1 MRKIMELTPEAMV
14 LRSASP
20 SLIVSFWLGS
30 QQYGLP
36 LEAVLEVVRL
46 PALVTLAGAAPAL
59 CGLLNL
65 RGYYLPVLD
74 GRVLVGE
81 APRYELSNQI
91 IIVGHARP
99 KLGLLVDQ
107 VNGVARFSRAA
118 RAPLQNGLATPL
130 LESVINS
137 ENGALIVLDLTV
149 LAALAAEGQQAAVEQ
164 SVAVLIEP
172 S

>member
-1 MRKIMELTPEAMV
+1 MIDQTSTKGLE
-14 LRSASP
+14 SP
-20 SLIVSFWLGS
+20 RDALVIVSFWLGP

-36 LEAVLEVVRL
+36 VASVREVVRL
-46 PALVTLAGAAPAL
+46 PALIALTDPAPGL

-81 APRYELSNQI
+81 APHYDLSTQI

-107 VNGVARFSRAA
+107 VNGVATFARAA
-118 RAPLQNGLATPL
+118 LAPIQRGLATSL
-130 LESVINS
+130 LKGVIS
-137 ENGALIVLDLTV
+137 GDEGPLIVLDLAV
-149 LAALAAEGQQAAVEQ
+149 LVGLAAEGQVAAVDQ
-164 SVAVLIEP
+164 AIAVLADQ
-172 S
+172 

>member
-1 MRKIMELTPEAMV
+1 MIDQT
-14 LRSASP
+14 SATGSESP
-20 SLIVSFWLGS
+20 PDTLVIVSFRLGS

-36 LEAVLEVVRL
+36 VEAVHEVVRL
-46 PALVTLAGAAPAL
+46 PALIALAAPVPGL

-81 APRYELSNQI
+81 APHYDLSNQI

-107 VNGVARFSRAA
+107 VNGVAAFAWAA
-118 RAPLQNGLATPL
+118 RAPIQRGMAAPL
-130 LESVINS
+130 LGSVINGD
-137 ENGALIVLDLTV
+137 EGPLILLDLAV
-149 LAALAAEGQQAAVEQ
+149 LGELAAEGQIAAIEQ
-164 SVAVLIEP
+164 SIAVLADQ
-172 S
+172 